1 MMWPD
6 LRKEAWS
13 PGGISPGEV
22 SWLCKYRTPIN
33 LDPDMG
39 EGGGGQRTLREMGMW
54 GRQGIG
60 SEPPRVPGL
69 GQIHSL

>member
-1 MMWPD
+1 MPAGGWGALERKEQCLMMWPD

-39 EGGGGQRTLREMGMW
+39 EGGGDRG
-54 GRQGIG
+54 
-60 SEPPRVPGL
+60 P
-69 GQIHSL
+69 